1 MFKSQ
6 KIKFKE
12 KSQIL
17 LVISICF
24 LFLAILISKQLAKK
38 EHTQAIVDKVQNK
51 IHQKENELYHEL
63 EKLINFH
70 QNNKKLAFYFFVEE
84 NQESNNSGIIYLIFE
99 GDSLIY
105 WSDNSVPLSDLIS
118 DSQTTII
125 NSGNSWNLKV
135 EKSNNDFR
143 YIVLFTVK
151 HQYSYQNEFL
161 ENKFHPSLSLPTNT
175 DFVIDENNKNA
186 IFNNSGNYLFSIKIN
201 QTSTLTLSN
210 ELILTL
216 FYLISLV
223 FFLVFL
229 SDLYKYFFKKFK
241 NNGCLLLG
249 SS

>member
-151 HQYSYQNEFL
+151 HQYSYQNRNRGKYQ
-161 ENKFHPSLSLPTNT
+161 EN
-175 DFVIDENNKNA
+175 
-186 IFNNSGNYLFSIKIN
+186 IFALQI
-201 QTSTLTLSN
+201 
-210 ELILTL
+210 
-216 FYLISLV
+216 
-223 FFLVFL
+223 
-229 SDLYKYFFKKFK
+229 
-241 NNGCLLLG
+241 LLG
-249 SS
+249 ILKVQFQRLPIPFFSYMKEIRLFHFRYQEWNLLFFVS